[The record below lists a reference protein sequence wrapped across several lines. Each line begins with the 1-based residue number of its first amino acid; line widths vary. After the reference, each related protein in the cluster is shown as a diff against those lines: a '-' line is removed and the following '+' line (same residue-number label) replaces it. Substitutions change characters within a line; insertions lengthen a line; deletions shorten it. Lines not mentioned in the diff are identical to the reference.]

1 MRETS
6 ALVLSDVV
14 GRQKPFPAEHRDTA
28 QKTCCHLHLSHKEGQ
43 EGFHSAD
50 QVLEVPPQSLSSD
63 MVGPLS
69 SDMVGPLSSDMVG
82 PPTDRMPLASSK
94 LFGAL
99 RNSRLSGLRR
109 DSCTEDREPGQDSC

>member
-1 MRETS
+1 MRLQPL

-50 QVLEVPPQSLSSD
+50 QVLGSNPVVCSAPGGLVD
-63 MVGPLS
+63 RDPL
-69 SDMVGPLSSDMVG
+69 PH
-82 PPTDRMPLASSK
+82 PTAPHY
-94 LFGAL
+94 
-99 RNSRLSGLRR
+99 
-109 DSCTEDREPGQDSC
+109 TV